1 MLTTA
6 GGYTQII
13 YPISKGY
20 KLAWVKSSELEYKS
34 TETKKTVT
42 SNQYTK
48 AMDKMMSGSAYN
60 GLYKL
65 NTRYRGPYA
74 KEQCKGFAKSVHEKL
89 FGYNIGSTKSKPYN
103 YLIKYSGTNTSYVG
117 SVTSMSTS
125 SVKTLF
131 SKARPGDFVQMRRK
145 HTGSHSAI
153 IYSVASTGV
162 TFYEANIDGKNGIVK
177 KTYTWSELCRANA
190 AMSLYTAKKY

>member
-1 MLTTA
+1 MLIVPDTHVSLVLKVLYNTA
-6 GGYTQII
+6 FEVL
-13 YPISKGY
+13 P
-20 KLAWVKSSELEYKS
+20 
-34 TETKKTVT
+34 
-42 SNQYTK
+42 N
-48 AMDKMMSGSAYN
+48 
-60 GLYKL
+60 
-65 NTRYRGPYA
+65 
-74 KEQCKGFAKSVHEKL
+74 
-89 FGYNIGSTKSKPYN
+89 N

-190 AMSLYTAKKY
+190 AMSLYLSLIHI